1 MRKVLLVLVLL
12 FIGTVWF
19 VSHVIRFRWDWT
31 RNGRNTS
38 IRVKENGRIYEIKAS
53 YAKNKTYRIQRF
65 IDQELHTRDVFSNA
79 RMDGDITLDDRSSFY
94 VQTYPGKLIIRMDRR
109 ENDPEAYYRLKS
121 LGEKLKRKLAED

>member
-1 MRKVLLVLVLL
+1 MRKVLLVLSCFLSEL
-12 FIGTVWF
+12 FGLWVM
-19 VSHVIRFRWDWT
+19 IRFRWDWT

-79 RMDGDITLDDRSSFY
+79 RMDGDITLDDRSNFY
-94 VQTYPGKLIIRMDRR
+94 VQAYPGKLIIRMDRR